1 MIYTKKGDDGQT
13 SLIGGVSL
21 WKCDER
27 VEAYGTVDE
36 LNSHVG
42 LLRDTCP
49 FSVEKGMLLSVQRQL
64 FVIQSL
70 LAAEHPEQYDFLP
83 ELPPAAVEK
92 LETEID
98 RMEKVIPPFREFIV
112 AGGHPLVSQCHV
124 TRCVCRRAERRVVAL
139 KRREEIQPVILRYL
153 NRLSDYLFVLA
164 RYLSRLLD
172 VKEDLSRE
180 TL

>member
-13 SLIGGVSL
+13 SLIGGVRV

-42 LLRDTCP
+42 LLRDQCP
-49 FSVEKGMLLSVQRQL
+49 YSVEKDMLLSIQRHL
-64 FVIQSL
+64 FAVQSL
-70 LAAEHPEQYDFLP
+70 LAAEHPEQFDFLP
-83 ELPPAAVEK
+83 ELPLSAVEQ
-92 LETEID
+92 LEHEID
-98 RMEKVIPPFREFIV
+98 RMEKIIPPFRGFVV

-124 TRCVCRRAERRVVAL
+124 TRCVCRRAERRLVSL
-139 KRREEIQPVILRYL
+139 SRRDEIQPVIGRYL

-164 RYLSRLLD
+164 RYFSRLLD
-172 VKEDLSRE
+172 VKEDSFC
-180 TL
+180 